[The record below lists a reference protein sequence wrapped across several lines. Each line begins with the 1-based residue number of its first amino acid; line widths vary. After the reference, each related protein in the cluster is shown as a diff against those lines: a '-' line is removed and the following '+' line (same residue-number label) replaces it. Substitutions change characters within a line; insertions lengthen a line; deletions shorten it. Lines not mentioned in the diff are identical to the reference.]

1 VQGQGRVACFGEI
14 LIRLSAPDAE
24 LLLQSPSL
32 KVCFGG
38 AEANVAVSLARF
50 GHEAA
55 MLSVAADN
63 ALGRAAIDELRR
75 YGVDTSKVALRPG
88 RQGLYFLTPGAGPR
102 PSQVLYD
109 RAGSAFALEVAGLDW
124 DSALKDVE
132 WLHVSG
138 ITAAIGPQTAQAAI
152 AAVQAARRL
161 GLTVS
166 MDCNYRASLWQ
177 AWDGDAPAILAEMLA
192 HADLVFGDH
201 RDVALVLG
209 AAFEQDDAHGLRR
222 QAAVAA
228 FGAYPRL
235 RYLACTD
242 RVQHT
247 VDHHDLSGFLFS
259 RDDAWRTQSRTL
271 NPIIDRIGG
280 GDAFAAGVI
289 HGLRRGLGEQA
300 SLDFAVAAAALKHAI
315 PGDFNLA
322 TRADVEALLASD
334 SLDVRR

>member
-1 VQGQGRVACFGEI
+1 MQGQGRLVCFGEI
-14 LIRLSAPDAE
+14 LIRLSAPDSE

-50 GHEAA
+50 GHEVG
-55 MLSVAADN
+55 MLSVAPDN
-63 ALGRAAIDELRR
+63 ALGLAGIDELRR
-75 YGVDTSKVALRPG
+75 YGVDTSGVTLTPG

-109 RAGSAFALEVAGLDW
+109 RAGSAFAFGAAGLDW
-124 DSALKDVE
+124 DAGLAGAE

-152 AAVQAARRL
+152 AAVKAAKRL
-161 GLTVS
+161 GLKVS
-166 MDCNYRASLWQ
+166 MDCNYRATLWQ
-177 AWDGDAPAILAEMLA
+177 AWDGDAPAILGEMLA

-201 RDVALVLG
+201 RDIALVLG
-209 AAFEQDDAHGLRR
+209 ASFKGDDSHGLRR
-222 QAAVAA
+222 QAAAVA
-228 FGAYPRL
+228 FNAYPTL

-247 VDHHDLSGFLFS
+247 VDHHDLSGFLFG
-259 RDDAWRTQSRTL
+259 RDDAWRTGSRSL
-271 NPIIDRIGG
+271 NPIVDRIGG
-280 GDAFAAGVI
+280 GDAFAAGLI
-289 HGLRRGLGEQA
+289 HGLRAGLSEQA

-322 TRADVEALLASD
+322 TRAEVEGLLASD